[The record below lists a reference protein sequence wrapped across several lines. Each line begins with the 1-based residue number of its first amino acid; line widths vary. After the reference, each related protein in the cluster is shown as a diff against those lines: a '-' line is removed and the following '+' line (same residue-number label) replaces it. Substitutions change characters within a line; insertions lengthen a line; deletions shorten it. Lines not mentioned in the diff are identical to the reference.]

1 MWVIFNMKKRKKG
14 AIELETLIW
23 WIIAIVLLFIII
35 WIYIKLKGSGESGLD
50 FIRNLFRFRS

>member
-1 MWVIFNMKKRKKG
+1 MKKRKKG